1 MHRAIARFAAA
12 AGFAAAVL
20 VGSYAVS
27 ATQATTEN
35 RAAQPCGG
43 VGQNLNV
50 LDVGLNL
57 TPKLC

>member
-12 AGFAAAVL
+12 AGIAAAVL
-20 VGSYAVS
+20 TGSYAIS

-35 RAAQPCGG
+35 RAAQTCG

-50 LDVGLNL
+50 LDVGFSLA
-57 TPKLC
+57 PKLC